1 MSETVLILAGGATP
15 TPQVQRALPPAAMCI
30 AADSGIDHA
39 RRLGITPDVV
49 VGDLD
54 SVSADGLA
62 WAEQTEAVIHRYPS
76 EKDQTDLELAMEY
89 AVEAEP
95 TRIVVAGIGGGR
107 FDHLLANFALLADRR
122 YAGPQIDGLVGTA
135 LVSVVHDHRQL
146 LGEVG
151 ELISLLAVGGRAE
164 GVATTGL
171 RYRLVGETLRAG
183 SSRGVSNVF
192 ATRRATVSLV
202 EGTILAIQPDRLG
215 SAAQEP

>member
-107 FDHLLANFALLADRR
+107 FDHLLANFAVLADRR
-122 YAGPQIDGLVGTA
+122 YAGPHIDGLVGTA
-135 LVSVVHDHRQL
+135 LVSVVHDDRQL

-171 RYRLVGETLRAG
+171 RYRLAGETLRAG

-192 ATRRATVSLV
+192 AARRATVSLV
-202 EGTILAIQPDRLG
+202 EGTLLAIQPDRLG